1 MAGAAAEASAAGGA
15 TPAVVAEAA
24 PASTREGGDSVDD
37 ETSRPVDAR
46 DVVSFLL
53 EREHLAAAFELF
65 QDVVEST
72 SASHGAPAEHA
83 DDVGRL
89 EEARDALERYFGD
102 RERFPP
108 RDLRAYA
115 EQVDVPLLQA
125 SVREQESRARVA
137 EYDAELAAEDLE
149 RARVQLEASELERR
163 AAEKRASLGAAGST
177 AAREAAN
184 EAASFVTPPRAFVDP
199 ETSSPSAADEKL
211 SQNANDA
218 NVSRHLPPLAAPN
231 VSERNALNALVAD
244 YLDRRGYRATL
255 LTLRDEAD
263 SFSLIMKDSA
273 DERFSVPADGL
284 RRAVHRASR
293 LDARDAAHDALSERA
308 SALSIRAET
317 LERALAAKEA
327 EAASLAGRVAATEA
341 RASETRGEADALAR
355 RLEDAARSI
364 AGLETERANAT
375 RDFERAAATAK
386 HLEADLEGK
395 TREFKKALAEERR
408 ARAEST
414 DAETTDSITPPTTPV
429 TLAHTNETNETTDS
443 ITPPITPPSHVF
455 EASAEEEATIRA
467 LADALPRVASATLV
481 AERRELLPCS
491 RARRRATKSRL
502 RGARCS
508 EVSSTW

>member
-163 AAEKRASLGAAGST
+163 AAEKRASLGAA
-177 AAREAAN
+177 N
-184 EAASFVTPPRAFVDP
+184 EKKAASFVTPPRAFVDP
-199 ETSSPSAADEKL
+199 ETSSPSAADESL

-218 NVSRHLPPLAAPN
+218 SVSRHLPPLAAPN
-231 VSERNALNALVAD
+231 ATERNALNALVAD

-263 SFSLIMKDSA
+263 SFSRIMKDSA

-308 SALSIRAET
+308 SAASIRAET

-395 TREFKKALAEERR
+395 TREFKKRSPRNGAR
-408 ARAEST
+408 ARRVP
-414 DAETTDSITPPTTPV
+414 TPRRRIRS
-429 TLAHTNETNETTDS
+429 LRRRRRSLSHTQTRQTRRRIRSLRRSLRPRTFS
-443 ITPPITPPSHVF
+443 RRPRRRRRRSARSRTRFP
-455 EASAEEEATIRA
+455 ASRA
-467 LADALPRVASATLV
+467 RRWWPRGASCSL
-481 AERRELLPCS
+481 CS

>member
-163 AAEKRASLGAAGST
+163 AAEKRASLGAA
-177 AAREAAN
+177 N
-184 EAASFVTPPRAFVDP
+184 EKKAASFVTPPRAFVDP
-199 ETSSPSAADEKL
+199 ETSSPSAADEKRE
-211 SQNANDA
+211 QNANDA
-218 NVSRHLPPLAAPN
+218 SVSRHLPPLAAPN
-231 VSERNALNALVAD
+231 ATERNALNALVAD

-263 SFSLIMKDSA
+263 SFSLISMKDSA

-308 SALSIRAET
+308 SAASIRAET

-327 EAASLAGRVAATEA
+327 EAASLAGRVAATE
-341 RASETRGEADALAR
+341 RASETRRRTRSRAGSRTRLDPSRVWKPNARTRRTTSSAPPRPRSTSRRTWRAR
-355 RLEDAARSI
+355 R
-364 AGLETERANAT
+364 AN
-375 RDFERAAATAK
+375 
-386 HLEADLEGK
+386 L
-395 TREFKKALAEERR
+395 ALAEERR
-408 ARAEST
+408 ARGRA

-443 ITPPITPPSHVF
+443 ITPPVTPPSHVF

-467 LADALPRVASATLV
+467 LADALPRVAA
-481 AERRELLPCS
+481 RRWWPGASCSLCS
-491 RARRRATKSRL
+491 RARRLAKSRL
-502 RGARCS
+502 RGADAR
-508 EVSSTW
+508 VSSTW

>member
-1 MAGAAAEASAAGGA
+1 VVSPPPLALALRWRAWTAVAMAGAAAKASAAECGA

-24 PASTREGGDSVDD
+24 PASTREGGDPVDD

-72 SASHGAPAEHA
+72 SADSTSAPAEHV

-163 AAEKRASLGAAGST
+163 AAEKRASLGAAGSA

-184 EAASFVTPPRAFVDP
+184 EAAFVTPPRAFVDP
-199 ETSSPSAADEKL
+199 ETNANIADESL
-211 SQNANDA
+211 SQNANDT
-218 NVSRHLPPLAAPN
+218 NVSPDLPPLAAPN
-231 VSERNALNALVAD
+231 ASERRALNALVAD
-244 YLDRRGYRATL
+244 YLDRRGYRATR

-263 SFSLIMKDSA
+263 SFS
-273 DERFSVPADGL
+273 RC
-284 RRAVHRASR
+284 
-293 LDARDAAHDALSERA
+293 
-308 SALSIRAET
+308 T
-317 LERALAAKEA
+317 
-327 EAASLAGRVAATEA
+327 
-341 RASETRGEADALAR
+341 AR
-355 RLEDAARSI
+355 RKPS
-364 AGLETERANAT
+364 AG
-375 RDFERAAATAK
+375 
-386 HLEADLEGK
+386 
-395 TREFKKALAEERR
+395 
-408 ARAEST
+408 
-414 DAETTDSITPPTTPV
+414 
-429 TLAHTNETNETTDS
+429 TL
-443 ITPPITPPSHVF
+443 
-455 EASAEEEATIRA
+455 
-467 LADALPRVASATLV
+467 
-481 AERRELLPCS
+481 
-491 RARRRATKSRL
+491 
-502 RGARCS
+502 
-508 EVSSTW
+508 VSSTRAPFASPAESFVSEKESASSRSVSRVARYPRRSR